1 MNPFIDIRA
10 KSTKNGGLSL
20 VQHLS
25 DVAQMAVIVAKT
37 LGLDEEIARKGAILH
52 DIGKASPLFQRLL
65 DDKFSYPP
73 GFVYRHEIASLFFI
87 SLLPEEE
94 QEPVIE
100 MIVAHH
106 KSIYHDVRE
115 QGILDMVDNDPK
127 CLLRHLTDFEDWC
140 SCCALPILEKV
151 GLSTR
156 LITRR
161 EAMDNFEKAVDFCE
175 SVRYGFSEWKG
186 VLMAADHLASAL
198 EERTEAVVRRL
209 FIRPD
214 LQYYHNR
221 SNDLY
226 PLSLFPAEDGRAH
239 TLVTAPTGA
248 GKTDFL
254 LRRCKGR
261 VFYTLPF
268 QASINAMHDRIK
280 EDLKYTNA
288 DVRMQHASSTL
299 RIENSLVEEKIL
311 QRHVG
316 ASVKVLTP
324 HQMASLV
331 FATKG
336 YEALIA
342 DMKGCDVILDEI
354 HTYSDTIQS
363 IVLKIVEILC
373 SIGCRVHIGTATI
386 PSVLRDQLL
395 EILGGQ
401 EQVYE
406 VSLPKEE
413 LDTFNRHII
422 KKIYSPDCLPEL
434 LKKAV
439 SDKQKVL
446 IVCNQVKRAQN
457 VYEEVISYP
466 DFAQVRKMLVHS
478 RFKRADRAQLEID
491 LIRTFNQSEEACI
504 VISTQVVEVSLDISF
519 DLMVTE
525 CAPIDALIQRF
536 GRINRKRSKE
546 NIGHYKTIY
555 VLVPPDKGNEAKPYS
570 QDVLQRTFEVLP
582 DNGVLKE
589 RTVQCLIDTVYP
601 DIRLINIDLN
611 VAFNEGQWWIK
622 KLWHNPRSALLEAL
636 DIDTISCIDEQD
648 RDLYETMSHE
658 AQMGVE
664 IPVSYRSLCNRQLS
678 KLNTGSKPYVIPHKA
693 YDEELGFL
701 AEYAR
706 PEFYDISSQFI

>member
-1 MNPFIDIRA
+1 MNPFIDIQA

-25 DVAQMAVIVAKT
+25 DVAQLAVIVAKS

-65 DDKFSYPP
+65 NDKFSCPP

-94 QEPVIE
+94 REPVIE

-115 QGILDMVDNDPK
+115 RGILDLVSNDPK
-127 CLLRHLTDFEDWC
+127 CLARHLTGFEDW
-140 SCCALPILEKV
+140 SSRYAFPILEKM
-151 GLSTR
+151 GLKTKP
-156 LITRR
+156 ITCR
-161 EAMDNFEKAVDFCE
+161 EATENFEEAVDFCK
-175 SVRYGFSEWKG
+175 SRKYGYSEWRG
-186 VLMAADHLASAL
+186 LLMAADHLASAL
-198 EERTEAVVRRL
+198 EERTEDVVRRL
-209 FIRPD
+209 FVRPD

-221 SNDLY
+221 KNVLY
-226 PLSLFPAEDGRAH
+226 PLSSCPANDNRAH

-254 LRRCKGR
+254 LRRCQGR

-280 EDLKYTNA
+280 EDLKNTNA
-288 DVRMQHASSTL
+288 DVRMQHASSSL
-299 RIENSLVEEKIL
+299 RIDNHLVEEKIL

-336 YEALIA
+336 YEALIV

-354 HTYSDTIQS
+354 HTYSDTIQA
-363 IVLKIVEILC
+363 IVLKIVELLC

-386 PSVLRDQLL
+386 PSVLRERLL

-406 VSLPKEE
+406 VNLPKEE
-413 LDTFNRHII
+413 LDTFDRHII
-422 KKIYSPDCLPEL
+422 KKIQSLDCLPEL
-434 LKKAV
+434 LKKAISV
-439 SDKQKVL
+439 GQKVL
-446 IVCNQVKRAQN
+446 IVCNQVKRAQKL
-457 VYEEVISYP
+457 YEEINSYL

-478 RFKRADRAQLEID
+478 RFKRVDRARLEMD
-491 LIRTFNQSEEACI
+491 LIRTFNNSEEACI
-504 VISTQVVEVSLDISF
+504 VVSTQVVEVSLDISF

-536 GRINRKRSKE
+536 GRINRKRDKDH
-546 NIGHYKTIY
+546 IGHYKTIY
-555 VLVPPDKGNEAKPYS
+555 VLTPSDEGNEAKPYS
-570 QDVLQRTFEVLP
+570 QDVLQRTFEILP
-582 DNGVLKE
+582 DNEVFKE
-589 RTVQCLIDTVYP
+589 KTIQCLIDTVYP

-611 VAFNEGQWWIK
+611 VSFNDGQWWIK
-622 KLWHNPRSALLEAL
+622 QLCHNPRSALLEVL
-636 DIDTISCIDEQD
+636 DIDTVSCIDEID
-648 RDLYETMSHE
+648 RDLYETMGYDE
-658 AQMGVE
+658 RVGVE
-664 IPVSYRSLCNRQLS
+664 IPISYRSLFNRKLN

-701 AEYAR
+701 VEYAK
-706 PEFYDISSQFI
+706 PEFYDIASQFI